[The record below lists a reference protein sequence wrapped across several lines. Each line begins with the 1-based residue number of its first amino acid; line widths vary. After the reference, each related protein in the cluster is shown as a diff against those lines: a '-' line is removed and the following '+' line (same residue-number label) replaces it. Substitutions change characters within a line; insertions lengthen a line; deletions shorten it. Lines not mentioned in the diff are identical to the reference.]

1 MKFLLERN
9 SGGGEERRSGEW
21 AGRSGPEGGLSV
33 AGVLLL
39 CASIKQD
46 DLAASQL

>member
-1 MKFLLERN
+1 MGRTFGP
-9 SGGGEERRSGEW
+9 GGGEC
-21 AGRSGPEGGLSV
+21 V